1 MCGTH
6 RSKAFLPTSVLT
18 LPNIISNNEE
28 INVFAEEALLS
39 SSSKGPLCEWS
50 IFPVSSSPWMLSCKS
65 PDADLASPPQLPH
78 TVTLFHDTQ
87 YLFPANFPTSST
99 PWMVMTFCQA
109 NVCCCAK
116 RESGF
121 LAP

>member
-39 SSSKGPLCEWS
+39 SSSKGPMSEWS

-78 TVTLFHDTQ
+78 SV
-87 YLFPANFPTSST
+87 AVS
-99 PWMVMTFCQA
+99 
-109 NVCCCAK
+109 
-116 RESGF
+116 
-121 LAP
+121 